1 MKLALIGCGGMGALH
16 AAMARAAGFEVIL
29 CADTVEPAARSMAE
43 KYQARW
49 SADPETAARDP
60 EAQVVAIATPTPTH
74 LPLIRIAAESGK
86 HIFCEKPFCRT
97 VRECRE
103 AIRLAKKH
111 RIKLFIGHVVRYFQ
125 EFEAMRQKI
134 QEGRIGEVGWV
145 KLTRG
150 GIMPGAPGSWFRD
163 YAQSGG
169 VTLDCMIHDL
179 DWLRYVFGE
188 PKRVYAQAL
197 MRGEPNPMDYAQA
210 TLRFRNGL
218 IATVI
223 GIWAYPSGFRVTAEI
238 CGDKGM
244 LQYDSS
250 DAPLSLHSRS
260 VSAGPTMIV
269 PLNPVEKSPYLLEWE
284 DFAAWLSGKGTPKVT
299 PEDAMAAVAMAEAAL
314 ESAEKGQPVRFPGRI
329 CR

>member
-1 MKLALIGCGGMGALH
+1 MKVALIGCGGMGALH
-16 AAMARAAGFEVIL
+16 AAMAEASGFEVTL
-29 CADTVEPAARSMAE
+29 CADAVEQAARNLAE
-43 KYQARW
+43 KRGVRW
-49 SADPETAARDP
+49 SADPEAAARDP
-60 EAQVVAIATPTPTH
+60 EVDVVAIATPTPTH
-74 LPLIRIAAESGK
+74 LPLIRIAAEAGK

-97 VRECRE
+97 VQECRE
-103 AIRLAKKH
+103 AIRLARKH
-111 RIKLFIGHVVRYFQ
+111 RIKLYVGHVVRYFQ
-125 EFEAMRQKI
+125 EFETMRRQI

-188 PKRVYAQAL
+188 PVRVYAQAL
-197 MRGEPNPMDYAQA
+197 MRGEPNPMDYAQV

-238 CGDKGM
+238 CGEKGM
-244 LQYDSS
+244 LRYDSS
-250 DAPLSLHSRS
+250 DAPLSLHPRAAST
-260 VSAGPTMIV
+260 GPTMIV
-269 PLNPVEKSPYLLEWE
+269 PLNPVEKSPYQLEWE
-284 DFAAWLSGKGTPKVT
+284 DFAKWLAGGGEPRVT
-299 PEDAMAAVAMAEAAL
+299 PADALAAVAMAEAAL
-314 ESAEKGQPVRFPGRI
+314 KSAETGQPVRFSGRI
-329 CR
+329 DA

>member
-1 MKLALIGCGGMGALH
+1 MKLAVIGCGGMGALH
-16 AAMARAAGFEVIL
+16 AAMAEAAGFEVVL
-29 CADTVEPAARSMAE
+29 CADAVEQAARHLAE
-43 KYQARW
+43 KRGIRW
-49 SADPETAARDP
+49 SADPESAARDP
-60 EAQVVAIATPTPTH
+60 EVEVVAIATPTPTH
-74 LPLIRIAAESGK
+74 LSLIRAAAGAGK

-103 AIRLAKKH
+103 AVREAGKH
-111 RIKLFIGHVVRYFQ
+111 RVKLFVGHVVRYFQ
-125 EFEAMRQKI
+125 EFEALRRQI
-134 QEGRIGEVGWV
+134 GDGRIGDVGWV

-188 PKRVYAQAL
+188 PERVYAQAL
-197 MRGEPNPMDYAQA
+197 MRGGPNPMDYAQA

-238 CGDKGM
+238 CGEKGM
-244 LQYDSS
+244 LRYDSS
-250 DAPLSLHSRS
+250 DAPLAVHPRE
-260 VSAGPTMIV
+260 VSSGPTMIV
-269 PLNPVEKSPYLLEWE
+269 PLNPVEKSPYQLEWE
-284 DFAAWLSGKGTPKVT
+284 DFAQWLKGAGEPRVT
-299 PEDAMAAVAMAEAAL
+299 PGDAMAAVAMAEAAL
-314 ESAEKGQPVRFPGRI
+314 KSAETGQPVRFSGRI
-329 CR
+329 DT